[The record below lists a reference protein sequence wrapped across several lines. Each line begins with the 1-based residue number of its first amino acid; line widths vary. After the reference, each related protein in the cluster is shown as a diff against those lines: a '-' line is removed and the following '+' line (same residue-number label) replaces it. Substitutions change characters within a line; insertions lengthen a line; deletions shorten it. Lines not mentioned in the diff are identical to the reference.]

1 MTDQLRPGPLGH
13 PPPARGLL
21 VDPHQVL
28 PLVAEDGFGI
38 QGVDRAGVARPV
50 GSRRRGSST
59 GHSPVRSRMARSHAH
74 CRGIREGW
82 TDTQ

>member
-13 PPPARGLL
+13 PPPAHGLL

-28 PLVAEDGFGI
+28 PLVAEDGLGI
-38 QGVDRAGVARPV
+38 QASTAPGSHVQWDLGGGAAALATARCGPGWRAAMPTAG
-50 GSRRRGSST
+50 
-59 GHSPVRSRMARSHAH
+59 
-74 CRGIREGW
+74 GIREGW